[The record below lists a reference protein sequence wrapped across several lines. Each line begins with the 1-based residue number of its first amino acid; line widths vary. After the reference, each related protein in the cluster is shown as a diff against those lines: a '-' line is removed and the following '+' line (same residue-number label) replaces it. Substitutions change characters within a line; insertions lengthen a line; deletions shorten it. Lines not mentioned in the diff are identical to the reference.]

1 MANETVSTLIKAVT
15 AELNAVGIEDPA
27 INARLLIRQAFG
39 WSATH
44 QLNNLSKSA
53 PTDHLPLLESL
64 VARRI
69 NREPL
74 SYITGKTEFFKRQF
88 TVDERVLIPRP
99 ESEQLVA
106 QAINYVR
113 KYGIENPRIAD
124 VGTGSGAIAISIALE
139 MPSAEVFATDI
150 SSEALEVAHMNARK
164 LGAEVKFAQ
173 GNLLA
178 PLQGKFDIIVS
189 NPPYIKSH
197 VIKSLE
203 AEITREPRIALD
215 GGPDGIKVIAP
226 LLEEIQRMLRPSY
239 SAAYVE
245 IDPPIAEIVLK
256 TTQAKFPYAEVSI
269 LTDLAGLIRC
279 ISIENN

>member
-1 MANETVSTLIKAVT
+1 MTTKTVSTLIKAVT
-15 AELNAVGIEDPA
+15 AQLSAVGIEDPS
-27 INARLLIRQAFG
+27 INARLLIRQAFS

-44 QLNNLSKSA
+44 QLSNLSKIA
-53 PTDHLPLLESL
+53 PTDQLPLLESL

-139 MPSAEVFATDI
+139 MPSAEVFASDI

-164 LGAEVKFAQ
+164 LGAEVGFTT
-173 GNLLA
+173 GNLLGT
-178 PLQGKFDIIVS
+178 LQGKFDIIVS
-189 NPPYIKSH
+189 NPPYIQSQI
-197 VIKSLE
+197 IKSLE
-203 AEITREPRIALD
+203 PEVLREPRIALD
-215 GGPDGIKVIAP
+215 GGPDGTKVIAP
-226 LLEEIQRMLRPSY
+226 LLEEIQKKLKPGF

-245 IDPPIAEIVLK
+245 IDPPIADIALK
-256 TTQAKFPYAEVSI
+256 IAQAKFSHAEVSI

-279 ISIENN
+279 ISIENS

>member
-1 MANETVSTLIKAVT
+1 MATKTVSTLIKAVT
-15 AELNAVGIEDPA
+15 AQLSAFGIEDPA
-27 INARLLIRQAFG
+27 TNARLLIRQAFR

-44 QLNNLSKSA
+44 QLSNLSKIA
-53 PTDHLPLLESL
+53 PTDQLPVLESL
-64 VARRI
+64 VERRI

-99 ESEQLVA
+99 ESEQLIVR
-106 QAINYVR
+106 AIDYVR
-113 KYGIENPRIAD
+113 KCGIENPRVAD

-150 SSEALEVAHMNARK
+150 SSEALEVAHMNARR
-164 LGAEVKFAQ
+164 LGVEVKFAQ
-173 GNLLA
+173 GNLLG

-226 LLEEIQRMLRPSY
+226 LLEEIQRMLKPSY

>member
-1 MANETVSTLIKAVT
+1 MATKTVSTLIKAVT
-15 AELNAVGIEDPA
+15 AQLSAVGIEDPA
-27 INARLLIRQAFG
+27 TNARLLIRQAFR

-44 QLNNLSKSA
+44 QLSNLSKIA
-53 PTDHLPLLESL
+53 PTDQLPVLESL
-64 VARRI
+64 VERRI

-99 ESEQLVA
+99 ESEQLIVR
-106 QAINYVR
+106 AIDYVR
-113 KYGIENPRIAD
+113 KCGIENPRVAD

-150 SSEALEVAHMNARK
+150 SSEALEVAHMNARR

-173 GNLLA
+173 GNLLG

-226 LLEEIQRMLRPSY
+226 LLEEIQRMLKPSY

>member
-1 MANETVSTLIKAVT
+1 MATKTVSPLIKAVT
-15 AELNAVGIEDPA
+15 AQLSAFGIEDPA
-27 INARLLIRQAFG
+27 TNARLLIRQAFR

-44 QLNNLSKSA
+44 QLSNLSKIA
-53 PTDHLPLLESL
+53 PTDQLPVLESL
-64 VARRI
+64 VERRI

-99 ESEQLVA
+99 ESEQLVVR
-106 QAINYVR
+106 AIDYVR
-113 KYGIENPRIAD
+113 KCGIENPRVAD

-150 SSEALEVAHMNARK
+150 SSEALEVAHMNAHK
-164 LGAEVKFAQ
+164 LGAEVEFTQ
-173 GNLLA
+173 GNLMGT
-178 PLQGKFDIIVS
+178 LQGKFDLIVS
-189 NPPYIKSH
+189 NPPYIQSQ

-203 AEITREPRIALD
+203 PEVLREPRIALD
-215 GGPDGIKVIAP
+215 GGPNGTEVISP
-226 LLEEIQRMLRPSY
+226 LLEEIRKKLKPSY

-245 IDPPIAEIVLK
+245 IDPPIADIALK
-256 TTQAKFPYAEVSI
+256 TAQAKFSYAEVSI

>member
-1 MANETVSTLIKAVT
+1 MATKTVSTLIKAVT
-15 AELNAVGIEDPA
+15 AQLSAFGIEDPA
-27 INARLLIRQAFG
+27 INARLLIRQAFR

-44 QLNNLSKSA
+44 QLSNLSKIA
-53 PTDHLPLLESL
+53 PTDQLPVLESL
-64 VARRI
+64 VERRI

-99 ESEQLVA
+99 ESEQLVV
-106 QAINYVR
+106 QAINYVQ
-113 KYGIENPRIAD
+113 KCGIENPRVAD

-150 SSEALEVAHMNARK
+150 SSEALEVAHMNARR

-173 GNLLA
+173 GNLLG

-226 LLEEIQRMLRPSY
+226 LLEEIQRMLKPSY

>member
-1 MANETVSTLIKAVT
+1 MTTKTVSTLIKAVT
-15 AELNAVGIEDPA
+15 AQLSAVGIEDPA
-27 INARLLIRQAFG
+27 FNARLLIRQAFR

-44 QLNNLSKSA
+44 QLSNLSKIA
-53 PTDHLPLLESL
+53 PTDQLPLLESL

-88 TVDERVLIPRP
+88 TVDQRVLIPRP
-99 ESEQLVA
+99 ESEQLVV
-106 QAINYVR
+106 QAIDYVR
-113 KYGIENPRIAD
+113 KCGIKNPRIAD

-150 SSEALEVAHMNARK
+150 SSEALQVAHLNART

-226 LLEEIQRMLRPSY
+226 LLEEIQRMLKPSY

>member
-1 MANETVSTLIKAVT
+1 MANKTVSTLIKAVA

-39 WSATH
+39 WTATH

-53 PTDHLPLLESL
+53 PTDQLPLLESL

-74 SYITGKTEFFKRQF
+74 SYIPGKTEFFKRQF

-106 QAINYVR
+106 QTINYVR

-164 LGAEVKFAQ
+164 LEAEVEFTK
-173 GNLLA
+173 GNLLGT
-178 PLQGKFDIIVS
+178 LQGKFDIIVS
-189 NPPYIKSH
+189 NPPYIQSQI
-197 VIKSLE
+197 IKSLE
-203 AEITREPRIALD
+203 PEVLREPRIALD
-215 GGPDGIKVIAP
+215 GGPDGTKVIAP
-226 LLEEIQRMLRPSY
+226 LLEEIQKKLKPGY

-245 IDPPIAEIVLK
+245 IDPPIADISLK
-256 TTQAKFPYAEVSI
+256 IAQAKFSYAEVSI

-279 ISIENN
+279 ISIENS

>member
-1 MANETVSTLIKAVT
+1 MATKTVSTLIKAVT
-15 AELNAVGIEDPA
+15 AQLSAVGIEDPA
-27 INARLLIRQAFG
+27 TNARLLIRQAFR

-44 QLNNLSKSA
+44 QLSNLSKIA
-53 PTDHLPLLESL
+53 PTDQLPVLESL
-64 VARRI
+64 VERRI

-99 ESEQLVA
+99 ESEQLVVR
-106 QAINYVR
+106 AIDYVR
-113 KYGIENPRIAD
+113 KCGIENPRVAD

-150 SSEALEVAHMNARK
+150 SSEALEVAHMNARR

-173 GNLLA
+173 GNLLG

-226 LLEEIQRMLRPSY
+226 LLEEIQRMLKPSY

>member
-1 MANETVSTLIKAVT
+1 MANKTVSTLIKAVT

-27 INARLLIRQAFG
+27 INARLLIRQAFS

-44 QLNNLSKSA
+44 QLSNLSKIA
-53 PTDHLPLLESL
+53 PTDQLPLLESL

-164 LGAEVKFAQ
+164 LGAEVGFTK
-173 GNLLA
+173 GNLLGT
-178 PLQGKFDIIVS
+178 LQGKFDIIVS
-189 NPPYIKSH
+189 NPPYIQSQI
-197 VIKSLE
+197 IKSLE
-203 AEITREPRIALD
+203 PEVLREPRIALD
-215 GGPDGIKVIAP
+215 GGPDGTKVIAP
-226 LLEEIQRMLRPSY
+226 LLEEIQKKLKPGY

-245 IDPPIAEIVLK
+245 IDPPIADIALK
-256 TTQAKFPYAEVSI
+256 IAQAKFSYAEVSI

-279 ISIENN
+279 VSIENS

>member
-1 MANETVSTLIKAVT
+1 MANKTVSALIKAVT

-27 INARLLIRQAFG
+27 INARLLIRQAFS

-44 QLNNLSKSA
+44 QLSNLSKIA
-53 PTDHLPLLESL
+53 PTDQLPLLESL

-150 SSEALEVAHMNARK
+150 SSEALEVADMNARK
-164 LGAEVKFAQ
+164 LGAEVGFTK
-173 GNLLA
+173 GNLLGT
-178 PLQGKFDIIVS
+178 LQGKFDIIVS
-189 NPPYIKSH
+189 NPPYIQSQI
-197 VIKSLE
+197 IKSLE
-203 AEITREPRIALD
+203 PEVLKEPRIALD
-215 GGPDGIKVIAP
+215 GGPDGTKVIAP
-226 LLEEIQRMLRPSY
+226 LLEEIQKKLKPGY

-245 IDPPIAEIVLK
+245 IDPPIADIALK
-256 TTQAKFPYAEVSI
+256 IAQAKFSYAEVSI

-279 ISIENN
+279 ISIENS

>member
-1 MANETVSTLIKAVT
+1 MANKTVSTLIKAVA

-27 INARLLIRQAFG
+27 INARLLIRQAFS

-44 QLNNLSKSA
+44 QLSNLSKIA
-53 PTDHLPLLESL
+53 PTDQLPLLESL

-106 QAINYVR
+106 QTINYVR

-139 MPSAEVFATDI
+139 MPSAEVFASDI
-150 SSEALEVAHMNARK
+150 SSEAL
-164 LGAEVKFAQ
+164 
-173 GNLLA
+173 
-178 PLQGKFDIIVS
+178 
-189 NPPYIKSH
+189 
-197 VIKSLE
+197 
-203 AEITREPRIALD
+203 
-215 GGPDGIKVIAP
+215 
-226 LLEEIQRMLRPSY
+226 
-239 SAAYVE
+239 
-245 IDPPIAEIVLK
+245 
-256 TTQAKFPYAEVSI
+256 
-269 LTDLAGLIRC
+269 
-279 ISIENN
+279 

>member
-1 MANETVSTLIKAVT
+1 MAIKTVSTLIKAVT
-15 AELNAVGIEDPA
+15 AQLSAFGIEDPA
-27 INARLLIRQAFG
+27 TNARLLIRQAFR

-44 QLNNLSKSA
+44 QLSNLSKIA
-53 PTDHLPLLESL
+53 PTDQLPVLESL
-64 VARRI
+64 VERRI

-74 SYITGKTEFFKRQF
+74 SYITGKTEFFNRQF

-99 ESEQLVA
+99 ESEQLVV
-106 QAINYVR
+106 QAIDYVR
-113 KYGIENPRIAD
+113 KCGIENPRVAD
-124 VGTGSGAIAISIALE
+124 VGTGSGAIGISIALE

-150 SSEALEVAHMNARK
+150 SSEALEVAHMNARR

-173 GNLLA
+173 GNLLG

-226 LLEEIQRMLRPSY
+226 LLEEIQRMLKPSY

>member
-1 MANETVSTLIKAVT
+1 MAIKTVSTLIKAVT
-15 AELNAVGIEDPA
+15 AQLSAFGIEDPA
-27 INARLLIRQAFG
+27 TNARLLIRQAFR

-44 QLNNLSKSA
+44 QLSNLSKIA
-53 PTDHLPLLESL
+53 PTDQLPVLESL
-64 VARRI
+64 VERRI

-99 ESEQLVA
+99 ESEQLVV
-106 QAINYVR
+106 QAIDYVR
-113 KYGIENPRIAD
+113 KCGIENPRVAD

-150 SSEALEVAHMNARK
+150 SSEALEVAHMNARR

-173 GNLLA
+173 GNLLG

-197 VIKSLE
+197 VIKSLK
-203 AEITREPRIALD
+203 AEITREPQIALD

-226 LLEEIQRMLRPSY
+226 LLEEIQRMLKPSY

-245 IDPPIAEIVLK
+245 IDPPIAEIVLT

>member
-1 MANETVSTLIKAVT
+1 MAIKTVSTLIKAVT
-15 AELNAVGIEDPA
+15 AQLSAFGIEDPA
-27 INARLLIRQAFG
+27 TNARLLIRQAFR

-44 QLNNLSKSA
+44 QLSNLSKIA
-53 PTDHLPLLESL
+53 PTDQLPVLESL
-64 VARRI
+64 VERRI

-99 ESEQLVA
+99 ESEQLVVR
-106 QAINYVR
+106 AIDYVR
-113 KYGIENPRIAD
+113 KCGIENPRVAD

-150 SSEALEVAHMNARK
+150 SSEALEVAHMNARR

-173 GNLLA
+173 GNLLG

-226 LLEEIQRMLRPSY
+226 LLEEIQRMLKPSY

>member
-1 MANETVSTLIKAVT
+1 MANKTVSALIKAVT

-27 INARLLIRQAFG
+27 INARLLIRQAFS

-44 QLNNLSKSA
+44 QLSNLSKIA
-53 PTDHLPLLESL
+53 PTDQLPLLESL

-88 TVDERVLIPRP
+88 TVDERVLIPRS
-99 ESEQLVA
+99 ESEQLVS

-113 KYGIENPRIAD
+113 ERGIEHPRIAD
-124 VGTGSGAIAISIALE
+124 VCTGSGAIAISIALE

-150 SSEALEVAHMNARK
+150 SSDALDVALMNART
-164 LGAEVKFAQ
+164 LRAEVEFTQ
-173 GNLLA
+173 GNLLD
-178 PLQGKFDIIVS
+178 PLQGKFDLIVS
-189 NPPYIKSH
+189 NPPYIQSDA
-197 VIKSLE
+197 IQSLE
-203 AEITREPRIALD
+203 PEVAREPRIALD
-215 GGPDGIKVIAP
+215 GGVDGLGIIVP
-226 LLEEIQRMLRPSY
+226 LLEEMPKMIKESC
-239 SAAYVE
+239 SAVYVE
-245 IDPPIAEIVLK
+245 IDPPIADSVLK
-256 TTQAKFPYAEVSI
+256 KTRAKFPYAEVSV

>member
-1 MANETVSTLIKAVT
+1 MANKTVSTLIKAVT

-27 INARLLIRQAFG
+27 INARLLIRQAFS

-44 QLNNLSKSA
+44 QLSNLSKIA
-53 PTDHLPLLESL
+53 PTDQLPLLESL

-139 MPSAEVFATDI
+139 MPSAEVFASDI
-150 SSEALEVAHMNARK
+150 SSEALEVAHMNAHK
-164 LGAEVKFAQ
+164 LGAEVEFTQ
-173 GNLLA
+173 GNLMGT
-178 PLQGKFDIIVS
+178 LQGKFDIIVS
-189 NPPYIKSH
+189 NPPYIQSQL
-197 VIKSLE
+197 IKSLE
-203 AEITREPRIALD
+203 LEVLREPRIALD
-215 GGPDGIKVIAP
+215 GGPNGTKVISP
-226 LLEEIQRMLRPSY
+226 LLEEIRKKLKPSY

-245 IDPPIAEIVLK
+245 IDPPIADIALK
-256 TTQAKFPYAEVSI
+256 AAQAKFSYAEVSI

>member
-1 MANETVSTLIKAVT
+1 MAIKTVSTLIKAVT
-15 AELNAVGIEDPA
+15 AQLSAFGIEDPA
-27 INARLLIRQAFG
+27 TNARLLIRQAFR

-44 QLNNLSKSA
+44 QLSNLSKIA
-53 PTDHLPLLESL
+53 PTDQLPVLESL
-64 VARRI
+64 VERRI

-99 ESEQLVA
+99 ESEQLVVR
-106 QAINYVR
+106 AIDYVR
-113 KYGIENPRIAD
+113 KCGIENPRVAD

-150 SSEALEVAHMNARK
+150 SSEALEVAHMNARR
-164 LGAEVKFAQ
+164 LGVEVKFAQ
-173 GNLLA
+173 GNLLG

-226 LLEEIQRMLRPSY
+226 LLEEIQRMLKPSY

>member
-1 MANETVSTLIKAVT
+1 MTNKTVSTLIKAVT
-15 AELNAVGIEDPA
+15 AQLSAVGIEDPA

-44 QLNNLSKSA
+44 QLNNLSKIA
-53 PTDHLPLLESL
+53 PTDQLPLLESL
-64 VARRI
+64 VKRRK

-74 SYITGKTEFFKRQF
+74 SYITGKAEFFKRQF
-88 TVDERVLIPRP
+88 SVDERVLIPRP

-106 QAINYVR
+106 QTINYVR
-113 KYGIENPRIAD
+113 KLGIEHPRIAD
-124 VGTGSGAIAISIALE
+124 IGTGSGAIAISIALE

-150 SSEALEVAHMNARK
+150 SSEALEVAHMNAHK
-164 LGAEVKFAQ
+164 LGAEVEFTQ
-173 GNLLA
+173 GNLMGT
-178 PLQGKFDIIVS
+178 LQGKFDIIVS
-189 NPPYIKSH
+189 NPPYIQSQ

-203 AEITREPRIALD
+203 PEVRREPRIALD
-215 GGPDGIKVIAP
+215 GGPNGTEVISP
-226 LLEEIQRMLRPSY
+226 LLEEIRKKLKPSY

-245 IDPPIAEIVLK
+245 IDPPIADIALK
-256 TTQAKFPYAEVSI
+256 IAQARFSYAEVSI

>member
-1 MANETVSTLIKAVT
+1 MTTKTVSTLIQAVT
-15 AELNAVGIEDPA
+15 ARFSAVGIEDPA

-39 WSATH
+39 LSAVQ
-44 QLNNLSKSA
+44 QLSNLSKTV
-53 PTDHLPLLESL
+53 PNNQLPLLESL

-88 TVDERVLIPRP
+88 TVDERVLIPRS
-99 ESEQLVA
+99 ESEQLVS

-113 KYGIENPRIAD
+113 ERGIEHPRIAD
-124 VGTGSGAIAISIALE
+124 VCTGSGAIAISIALE

-150 SSEALEVAHMNARK
+150 SPDALNVALMNART
-164 LGAEVKFAQ
+164 LRAEVEFTQ
-173 GNLLA
+173 GNLLD
-178 PLQGKFDIIVS
+178 PLQGKFDVIVS
-189 NPPYIKSH
+189 NPPYIQSDA
-197 VIKSLE
+197 IQSLE
-203 AEITREPRIALD
+203 PEVAREPRIALD
-215 GGPDGIKVIAP
+215 GGVDGLRIIVP
-226 LLEEIQRMLRPSY
+226 LLEEIPKMLKPSC

-245 IDPPIAEIVLK
+245 IDPPIADSVLK
-256 TTQAKFPYAEVSI
+256 AAQTKFPYAEVSM

>member
-1 MANETVSTLIKAVT
+1 MATKTVSTLIKAVT
-15 AELNAVGIEDPA
+15 AQLSAFGIEDPA
-27 INARLLIRQAFG
+27 TNARLLIRQAFR

-44 QLNNLSKSA
+44 QLSNLSKIA
-53 PTDHLPLLESL
+53 PTDQLPVLESL
-64 VARRI
+64 VERRI

-99 ESEQLVA
+99 ESEQLVVR
-106 QAINYVR
+106 AIDYVR
-113 KYGIENPRIAD
+113 KCGIENPRVAD

-150 SSEALEVAHMNARK
+150 SSEALEVAHMNARR

-173 GNLLA
+173 GNLLG
-178 PLQGKFDIIVS
+178 PLQEKFDIIVS

-226 LLEEIQRMLRPSY
+226 LLEEIQRMLKPSY